1 MNRQIDINTKL
12 RLALCMGN
20 LQLKD
25 KESFT
30 DAQISVAQRS
40 MKKIERFL
48 RHTDDPEYTA
58 SELLREI
65 HTAFKYYSNTFSVLY
80 KISRRSTE
88 DYSAES
94 LFYPYKEHC
103 LNVDQTF
110 FDRNFYKNEEIRE
123 PDRQEVEDNKY
134 TGIRSHGLCFVQDK
148 RDILRYLGYGTQL
161 TISVLDPLIFPMH
174 KTLVRS
180 IDLHGTQ
187 FQVSQAYISEI
198 ILLDDYRIIK
208 QMLRQEKELD
218 YFFMHSEYERTI
230 KNFISS
236 ISKYPNTDDVITF
249 MSKLKGFYLK
259 ANQERDTFLQMVDAE
274 FPGQAYGF
282 LFHDNE
288 IINRERAF
296 LGISES
302 VEESIENLL
311 KTC

>member
-94 LFYPYKEHC
+94 PFYPYKEHC
-103 LNVDQTF
+103 L
-110 FDRNFYKNEEIRE
+110 
-123 PDRQEVEDNKY
+123 KY
-134 TGIRSHGLCFVQDK
+134 ESLTGKKLKMTNIQGLGPTD
-148 RDILRYLGYGTQL
+148 Y
-161 TISVLDPLIFPMH
+161 
-174 KTLVRS
+174 
-180 IDLHGTQ
+180 
-187 FQVSQAYISEI
+187 VSFKMSEI
-198 ILLDDYRIIK
+198 SYV
-208 QMLRQEKELD
+208 
-218 YFFMHSEYERTI
+218 
-230 KNFISS
+230 ISGMGL
-236 ISKYPNTDDVITF
+236 N
-249 MSKLKGFYLK
+249 
-259 ANQERDTFLQMVDAE
+259 
-274 FPGQAYGF
+274 
-282 LFHDNE
+282 
-288 IINRERAF
+288 
-296 LGISES
+296 
-302 VEESIENLL
+302 
-311 KTC
+311 